1 MNFSKPERWSCSGGV
16 WHRELMVCI
25 YTLFF
30 FASESDLQH
39 HTQDRGA
46 EINSEEIEDEDGDSE
61 DDQENLVSECE
72 EADLEEGESTYD
84 TETDETTETETE
96 EEDFDGKPDL

>member
-1 MNFSKPERWSCSGGV
+1 
-16 WHRELMVCI
+16 MVHI

-30 FASESDLQH
+30 FALESGLQH
-39 HTQDRGA
+39 HTQDMGA
-46 EINSEEIEDEDGDSE
+46 EINSEETEGEDGDGK

-96 EEDFDGKPDL
+96 EKDFDAEPDLRVHILNICQK